1 MSLNDACAD
10 FFVFGFK
17 LFLSDLRNSGPAAC
31 SQPASSGRE
40 QPNRTRTVET
50 ADGLSRSVAEPKGQ
64 SGFRCAHRLL
74 QIIDRGG
81 GWQ

>member
-1 MSLNDACAD
+1 MRRR
-10 FFVFGFK
+10 
-17 LFLSDLRNSGPAAC
+17 LFHFALICNSSPAPNPP
-31 SQPASSGRE
+31 PAE
-40 QPNRTRTVET
+40 EKNRTRTVET
-50 ADGLSRSVAEPKGQ
+50 ADGLSRRTQ